1 MVNTY
6 SSLQDLCPG
15 LTNTG
20 AYRLSVTTTS
30 PALLPLAGRQSFQ
43 GGQSEARFFGGVT
56 RDGGQSFSNRV
67 TPSQRFDVLAEIH
80 TDPSH
85 QGQPGFLV
93 MAAITSDGE
102 TLVKNTAGSFV
113 TYRPDI
119 ERVPVAERRV
129 LKAVETLEILKNF
142 AAADLNISSISVDFL
157 VGYGLDSNPSELYFH
172 QQPINL
178 LVE

>member
-1 MVNTY
+1 
-6 SSLQDLCPG
+6 
-15 LTNTG
+15 
-20 AYRLSVTTTS
+20 
-30 PALLPLAGRQSFQ
+30 
-43 GGQSEARFFGGVT
+43 
-56 RDGGQSFSNRV
+56 
-67 TPSQRFDVLAEIH
+67 
-80 TDPSH
+80 
-85 QGQPGFLV
+85 